1 MMPSKSNE
9 TREPS
14 AGLRLAMDF
23 GPLLVFFLA
32 NFLAPGETKDKIFIA
47 TGAFMVA
54 TAIAMAVSKLKTGH
68 ISAMQLFSGVMVLV
82 LGGAAI
88 LFHNDVFIKMK
99 PTIYYALVAAILFF
113 GLATGRP
120 VLKMVLGAS
129 YPGLTERGW
138 TVLTRNWALFFIG
151 AACLNE
157 AVWRNVE
164 TGTWISFKLFGMIPL
179 TLLFAASQIP
189 MLLRNGMGEK
199 AVEESPPIPPG
210 N

>member
-1 MMPSKSNE
+1 MTTEK
-9 TREPS
+9 REAS

-32 NFLAPGETKDKIFIA
+32 NFLAPGEPKDKIFVA

-54 TAIAMAVSKLKTGH
+54 TAIAMIFSKLKTGRV
-68 ISAMQLFSGVMVLV
+68 SAMQLFSGAMVLV

-88 LFHNDVFIKMK
+88 VFHNDVFIKMK
-99 PTIYYALVAAILFF
+99 PTIYYGLIAAILFF
-113 GLATGRP
+113 GLATGKP
-120 VLKMVLGAS
+120 MLKTVLGSS

-138 TVLTRNWALFFIG
+138 TILTRNWAIFFV
-151 AACLNE
+151 AAGCLNE

-164 TGTWISFKLFGMIPL
+164 TSTWLTFKVFGMIPI
-179 TLLFAASQIP
+179 TLLFAGSQIP

-199 AVEESPPIPPG
+199 AVEDSPPIPPG

>member
-1 MMPSKSNE
+1 MPNMSTEK
-9 TREPS
+9 REPG

-32 NFLAPGETKDKIFIA
+32 NFLAPGEPKDKIFVA

-54 TAIAMAVSKLKTGH
+54 TAIAMVFSKLKTGH
-68 ISAMQLFSGVMVLV
+68 VSAMQLFSGVMVLI

-88 LFHNDVFIKMK
+88 VFHNDVFIKMK
-99 PTIYYALVAAILFF
+99 PTIYYGLIAGILLF
-113 GLATGRP
+113 GLVTGKP
-120 VLKMVLGAS
+120 LLKVVLGSS

-138 TVLTRNWALFFIG
+138 TLLSRNWALFFVA

-157 AVWRNVE
+157 AVWRNTE
-164 TGTWISFKLFGMIPL
+164 TSTWLSFKVFGMIPI

-199 AVEESPPIPPG
+199 AIEDSAPIPPG